1 MRERESKMKLICN
14 YCQAIPE
21 GGGEGATDDDDDD
34 G

>member
-1 MRERESKMKLICN
+1 MREREHNEIDMQLLPGN
-14 YCQAIPE
+14 TR